1 MKKQTRWIWTAKIGP
16 KGQIVIPKEARDI
29 FDLKIGDGLLLF
41 GDIERGIAIAK
52 ADQYI
57 DLANAIFAAKKGK
70 KDEI

>member
-52 ADQYI
+52 AEQYI
-57 DLANAIFAAKKGK
+57 DIANAIFAAKKGK